1 MKKLYKFLLISVL
14 SSITLFYSCDTL
26 ELEQLTSPNAL
37 STDQAD
43 PDLLLNSIQLSYRG
57 SQRTFQANSAELG
70 RISYMFGRN
79 YLDNYGDGTLGG
91 PWNSFYS
98 NNLPNLQAIAALNE
112 DPAKDYS
119 YHLGMAKTMQAH
131 TLMQLVDFLGDIPF
145 SEAGQPF
152 EFPKPKVDNDESVYN
167 AAIAMLAEAKTHFE
181 AASIPGASGIGT
193 GTDLFY
199 KGDASKWIKL
209 VNTLQMRANLTT
221 KNYAA
226 VVSATNVIETA
237 EDDFQFNYGTNVL
250 SPDTRHPNYGSD
262 YTDSGAN
269 IYQSNWLMSQMIGS
283 FPFGDFSGSTDPR
296 RRYYFYRQSFNAPG
310 NMSIFRD
317 IEGRFGPAGA
327 AYLYNGDGN
336 GETLS
341 CSLQDAPLH
350 MQFTPDEEIW
360 CSMPVGYWGRVH
372 GNDEGTPPDGFTR
385 TAVGV
390 YPSGGSFDGYPD
402 AAPFIAHYEQEDG
415 SITTDS
421 SGEYIGYVASINFLY
436 NQAVGLGD
444 GGGGEGIDPIYL
456 ASYVD
461 FMKAEANLAL
471 GDATAAA
478 THLEAGM
485 TKSIAKVQSFGALDS
500 GADFSQAPGSVDF
513 PNTVTDFITGK
524 VAEFNAASTTT
535 ALDGTGFPTDKDKM
549 DILGEQY
556 FIAMYGG
563 AGDAYNFIRR
573 TGYPRTL
580 ARSLDSN
587 PGPFPRTVLYPG
599 SEVSANSN
607 ILQKL
612 DLNTTVFWDTGVVNP
627 AN

>member
-43 PDLLLNSIQLSYRG
+43 PDLLLNSIQLSYRV

-70 RISYMFGRN
+70 RISYMSGRT
-79 YLDNYGDGTLGG
+79 YLENYGDGTVGG
-91 PWNSFYS
+91 PWSSFYS

-145 SEAGQPF
+145 SEAGQPS
-152 EFPKPKVDNDESVYN
+152 EFPKPKVDDDESVYN

-181 AASIPGASGIGT
+181 GTSGIGT

-199 KGDASKWIKL
+199 GGDATKWIKL

-226 VVSATNVIETA
+226 VVSATNVIESA

-250 SPDTRHPNYGSD
+250 SPDTRHPNYASD
-262 YTDSGAN
+262 YTSSGAN

-296 RRYYFYRQSFNAPG
+296 RRYYFYRQSFNTPG
-310 NMSIFRD
+310 SISIFRD
-317 IEGRFGPAGA
+317 ILGRFGPAGA
-327 AYLYNGDGN
+327 AYLYDGDGN

-350 MQFTPDEEIW
+350 LQFTPDEEIW
-360 CSMPVGYWGRVH
+360 CSMPLGYWGRTH

-402 AAPFIAHYEQEDG
+402 AAPFEAQF
-415 SITTDS
+415 DS
-421 SGEYIGYVASINFLY
+421 NGDYIGYVASINKLY
-436 NQAVGLGD
+436 SQAVGLG
-444 GGGGEGIDPIYL
+444 
-456 ASYVD
+456 
-461 FMKAEANLAL
+461 N
-471 GDATAAA
+471 
-478 THLEAGM
+478 
-485 TKSIAKVQSFGALDS
+485 
-500 GADFSQAPGSVDF
+500 
-513 PNTVTDFITGK
+513 
-524 VAEFNAASTTT
+524 
-535 ALDGTGFPTDKDKM
+535 
-549 DILGEQY
+549 
-556 FIAMYGG
+556 GG
-563 AGDAYNFIRR
+563 AGGNR
-573 TGYPRTL
+573 THMQ
-580 ARSLDSN
+580 
-587 PGPFPRTVLYPG
+587 LYFLKDH
-599 SEVSANSN
+599 SQV
-607 ILQKL
+607 
-612 DLNTTVFWDTGVVNP
+612 
-627 AN
+627 

>member
-26 ELEQLTSPNAL
+26 ELEQLASPNAL

-57 SQRTFQANSAELG
+57 SQRTFQANSADLG
-70 RISYMFGRN
+70 RIDYMFGRN
-79 YLDNYGDGTLGG
+79 YLDNFGDGTLSGA
-91 PWNSFYS
+91 WNSFYS
-98 NNLPNLQAIAALNE
+98 NNLPNLQAIAVLAENPE
-112 DPAKDYS
+112 KDLS

-131 TLMQLVDFLGDIPF
+131 TLMQLVDFLGDIPW
-145 SEAGQPF
+145 SEAGNPA
-152 EFPKPKVDNDESVYN
+152 EFPKPTVDDDESVYN
-167 AAIAMLAEAKTHFE
+167 AAIAMLAEAKAHFE
-181 AASIPGASGIGT
+181 GTTGIGT

-199 KGDASKWIKL
+199 GGDATKWIKL

-226 VVSATNVIETA
+226 VVSATNVIESS

-250 SPDTRHPNYGSD
+250 SPDTRHPNYASD
-262 YTDSGAN
+262 YTSSGAN
-269 IYQSNWLMSQMIGS
+269 IYQSNWLINQMIGA
-283 FPFGDFSGSTDPR
+283 FPYGDFSGSTDPR
-296 RRYYFYRQSFNAPG
+296 RRYYFYRQSFNTPG
-310 NMSIFRD
+310 SMSIFRD
-317 IEGRFGPAGA
+317 IDGRFGAAGT

-341 CSLQDAPLH
+341 CSLQDAPTH

-360 CSMPVGYWGRVH
+360 CSMPIGYWGRVH

-402 AAPFIAHYEQEDG
+402 AAPFIAQY
-415 SITTDS
+415 DS
-421 SGEYIGYVASINFLY
+421 NGDYIGYVASINLLY
-436 NQAVGLGD
+436 NQAVGLGN
-444 GGGGEGIDPIYL
+444 GGSGSGVDPIYL

-471 GDATAAA
+471 GNTAAAA

-500 GADFSQAPGSVDF
+500 SADFSQAPNASDVAG
-513 PNTVTDFITGK
+513 FIANK
-524 VAEFNAASTTT
+524 VADFNGAASQT
-535 ALDGTGFPTDKDKM
+535 ALDGTGFPVAKDKM
-549 DILGEQY
+549 DILSEQY
-556 FIAMYGG
+556 FIAIYGG
-563 AGDAYNFIRR
+563 AGDAF
-573 TGYPRTL
+573 TL
-580 ARSLDSN
+580 SEELD
-587 PGPFPRTVLYPG
+587 TL
-599 SEVSANSN
+599 EH
-607 ILQKL
+607 
-612 DLNTTVFWDTGVVNP
+612 
-627 AN
+627 